1 MPSLPIIHVGS
12 KGSFVTLL
20 QLNLNGLA
28 LNYNN
33 FAVDGVFDNKT
44 SDALKNF
51 QDRFTLN
58 PTGSADDVTW
68 KILDANV
75 KAVQKL
81 LNSRGY
87 PPLKPDGWYGPLTK
101 NTVRKF
107 QTDNGLYPTEIVDPR
122 TRQKLFNPHPKDN
135 FESRP
140 SSNELSSLQPHVAAL
155 AKKFLIL
162 TQENH
167 LDVQIYTAFRS
178 WDEEDRLYAQGR
190 WASGQIVTNA
200 RGGDSY
206 HNWGLA
212 FDAAP
217 YVKGKISNDTSAF
230 KRMGALGEQVGLQW
244 GGTFRSLVDYPH
256 FQYTFGLNTWD
267 LLNGVRPPASK

>member
-1 MPSLPIIHVGS
+1 MPNLPIIHVGS

-87 PPLKPDGWYGPLTK
+87 PPLKLDGWYGPLTK

-107 QTDNGLYPTEIVDPR
+107 QTDNGLYPSEIVDPR

-140 SSNELSSLQPHVAAL
+140 SSNELSSLSPHVASL
-155 AKKFLIL
+155 AQKFLKL
-162 TQENH
+162 TQTNH

-178 WDEEDRLYAQGR
+178 WEEEDRLYAQGR
-190 WASGQIVTNA
+190 WAPGQIVTNA

-267 LLNGVRPPASK
+267 LLNGVRPHAS